1 VRRGVYVVWR
11 AGDAM
16 TSRPENNGTIR
27 IEFGVGNMHPGPY
40 GCYGNQLEMLK
51 NQLPRLCRH
60 RRPAEVDYIY
70 AYQHSAH
77 IEGETSS
84 YPTYPISRIFF
95 AAPCR
100 GLVQG
105 LARDPAT
112 LLITHQ
118 NLSPVPDCRLASLL
132 RSRRL
137 EREILGRNQPLAQ
150 KCDRLTDSLERCS
163 RCS

>member
-27 IEFGVGNMHPGPY
+27 IEFGVGNMHPGSY
-40 GCYGNQLEMLK
+40 GCYGNQFEMLK

-70 AYQHSAH
+70 AYQHSVH

-84 YPTYPISRIFF
+84 YPTYRISRIFF
-95 AAPCR
+95 VAAPCR
-100 GLVQG
+100 GLQLQVVQG

-118 NLSPVPDCRLASLL
+118 NLSPWCPVPDAGWRHCFAPDGSSERSLG
-132 RSRRL
+132 
-137 EREILGRNQPLAQ
+137 ETTCT
-150 KCDRLTDSLERCS
+150 KM
-163 RCS
+163 